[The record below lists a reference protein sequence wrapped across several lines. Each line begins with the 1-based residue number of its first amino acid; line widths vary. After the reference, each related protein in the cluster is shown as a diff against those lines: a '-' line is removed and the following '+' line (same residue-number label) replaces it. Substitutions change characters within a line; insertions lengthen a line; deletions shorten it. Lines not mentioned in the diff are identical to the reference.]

1 MSLAARLALQ
11 GGPDTRLAV
20 TDGSRGLTV
29 GELSHST
36 IQITED
42 MIRDG
47 VALCLRTV
55 PDFILAIAALD
66 GRVSKILL
74 LSPDLGRAE
83 MQGLLQSAGI
93 TCLFTDR
100 PDLADVGQPLICVTT
115 NPPPP
120 HDCETTW
127 LMTTSGTTGT
137 PKIVAHRLAGLAAT
151 VKSTAKET
159 RPVWGLLYEPSRFA
173 GLQVILQALLGHGC
187 LVAPNRTLPVP
198 EQLGIL
204 ADAGCT
210 HLSGTP
216 SLWRK
221 LLLSPASEKLALRQI
236 TLGGE
241 TADARV
247 LTSLAALYPQA
258 RITQIYAS
266 TEAGVGFSSHDGKPG
281 FPMAC
286 LEPKPG
292 QPDFKI
298 HDGELWARTGRVEAL
313 PTATD
318 ADGYFGTGD
327 SVEVIDGRLLF
338 RGRRDAVANVGGIKI
353 RVEDVENIVR
363 ENEHVFDCQ
372 VALKP
377 SPILGTVLTLQVVAR
392 NPDADHTQLRSDI
405 GAWCRSRLPREACPV
420 STRIVASLDMNAAGK
435 VWRRS

>member
-1 MSLAARLALQ
+1 MSLAVRLARL
-11 GGPDTRLAV
+11 GGPDSRLAV

-29 GELSHST
+29 GELLGST
-36 IQITED
+36 FHITDD
-42 MIRDG
+42 MARDG
-47 VALCLRTV
+47 VALCLPTV
-55 PDFILAIAALD
+55 LDFTRAIAALD
-66 GRVSKILL
+66 GRVSKLLL

-83 MQGLLQSAGI
+83 MQGLLQSASI
-93 TCLFTDR
+93 TCLITDR
-100 PDLADVGQPLICVTT
+100 PDLVDIGQPLEFATGSPLT
-115 NPPPP
+115 P

-137 PKIVAHRLAGLAAT
+137 PKIVAHRLAGLVAT
-151 VKSTAKET
+151 VKSTPRQT
-159 RPVWGLLYEPSRFA
+159 RAVWGLLYEPSRFA

-187 LVAPNRTLPVP
+187 LVAPDRTLPVA

-221 LLLSPASEKLALRQI
+221 LLLSPAFEKLSLHQI

-241 TADARV
+241 TADTRV
-247 LTSLAALYPQA
+247 LSSLANEFPQA

-266 TEAGVGFSSHDGKPG
+266 TESGVGFSSHDGKPG
-281 FPMAC
+281 FPVTC
-286 LEPKPG
+286 LVQTLG
-292 QPDFKI
+292 QADFKI
-298 HDGELWARTGRVEAL
+298 HDGELWARTGHLEAL
-313 PTATD
+313 SAATD
-318 ADGYFGTGD
+318 ADGYFCTGD

-353 RVEDVENIVR
+353 RVEDVEAIVR
-363 ENEHVFDCQ
+363 ENGHVFDCQ
-372 VALKP
+372 VGLKP

-392 NPDADHTQLRSDI
+392 NPDADHSQLRSDI

-420 STRIVASLDMNAAGK
+420 STKIVASLDMNAAGK